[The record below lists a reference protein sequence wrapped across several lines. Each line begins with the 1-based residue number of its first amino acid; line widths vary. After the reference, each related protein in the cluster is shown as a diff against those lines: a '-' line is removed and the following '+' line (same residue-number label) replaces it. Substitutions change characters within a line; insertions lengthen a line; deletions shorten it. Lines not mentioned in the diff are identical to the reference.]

1 MANGRAVAKI
11 TKVDHDESGPYIEY
25 MLAYDAS
32 FKLDQQRVN
41 IILTDSV
48 ANMNNDVQKDAMDK
62 INAPVP
68 DGMGPGTIANKDRI
82 VLWGGR
88 VS

>member
-11 TKVDHDESGPYIEY
+11 TKVDHDETGPYVEY

-32 FKLDQQRVN
+32 FKLDQQRVD

-48 ANMNNDVQKDAMDK
+48 ANMNNDVQTDAMNK
-62 INAPVP
+62 INIEKGA
-68 DGMGPGTIANKDRI
+68 GTIANKDRI